1 MADMIRFDS
10 PRHQSNIIKVLG
22 IGGGGSNAVNHMY
35 KQGIQGVDFI
45 ICNTDNQAL
54 ELSPVPVKIQ
64 LGSSLTEGRGAGSI
78 PEVGKNAAMENVQD
92 LQSLLE
98 KDTKMLFITA
108 GMGGG
113 TGTGG
118 APIIAATA
126 KEMGILT
133 VAIVTMPFSFEGN
146 KRRKQ
151 AELGIEELR
160 KNVDTILII
169 SNDKLRELHGNLK
182 LSEAFSKADDILTT
196 AAKGIAELITV
207 TGYINVDFEDV
218 KTVMK
223 DSGVAIMGTGIAEG
237 ESRANTAVQTA
248 LSSPLLND
256 NQIRGAKNILLYISS
271 GNDEIQMDEVT
282 EITEYIQNEA
292 GSTADIIWGNG
303 FDESLGAK
311 ISVTIVATG
320 FETAVGRSPQLPGL
334 NSKPEIVVHDLEEAV
349 KTVATTPLAEM
360 QEPEKTADELL
371 DFTVKFVD
379 SPENTTSSPQ
389 AEIAESETSSA
400 VSEPFSSNAARI
412 DTQAPAPGFEQ
423 TEQYRKSMDRMSR
436 LKEMSQI
443 RSEDGLRMIESVPA
457 YQRMGVKLSDTIPS
471 SESQISRY
479 TLGDNPDAP
488 GEIRSNNSY
497 LHDNVD

>member
-1 MADMIRFDS
+1 MEPMIQFDL
-10 PRHQSNIIKVLG
+10 PRKQSNIIKVLG
-22 IGGGGSNAVNHMY
+22 VGGGGSNAVNHMY
-35 KQGIQGVDFI
+35 KLGIEGVDFI
-45 ICNTDNQAL
+45 ICNTDQQAL
-54 ELSPVPVKIQ
+54 DRSPVPTKVQ
-64 LGSSLTEGRGAGSI
+64 LGLSLTDGRGAGSV
-78 PEVGKNAAMENVQD
+78 PDVGKNAAMENVEE
-92 LQSLLE
+92 LKELL
-98 KDTKMLFITA
+98 KNDTKMLFITA

-133 VAIVTMPFSFEGN
+133 VAIVTMPFFFEGN

-223 DSGVAIMGTGIAEG
+223 DSGVAIMGTGIADG
-237 ESRANTAVQTA
+237 EDRASVAVVSA

-256 NQIRGAKNILLYISS
+256 NHIRGAKNILLYISS
-271 GNDEIQMDEVT
+271 GSDEVQMDEVT

-303 FDESLGAK
+303 FDESLGSK
-311 ISVTIVATG
+311 ISVTIVSTG
-320 FETAVGRSPQLPGL
+320 FEAGGKQQQTITGTIAQPDKVIHNLNDEIKAPEPTTFPEEQPSQELSEESDLLNFGFHINAPADSFAPDSSASPEAQTLAPSQQTNVERIDPQTAPAGL
-334 NSKPEIVVHDLEEAV
+334 NRD
-349 KTVATTPLAEM
+349 
-360 QEPEKTADELL
+360 
-371 DFTVKFVD
+371 
-379 SPENTTSSPQ
+379 
-389 AEIAESETSSA
+389 
-400 VSEPFSSNAARI
+400 
-412 DTQAPAPGFEQ
+412 
-423 TEQYRKSMDRMSR
+423 EQYRRSMDRISR
-436 LKEMSQI
+436 LTGISHIKTEEGLKE
-443 RSEDGLRMIESVPA
+443 LESIPA
-457 YQRMGVKLSDTIPS
+457 YQRMGVRLNETIPS
-471 SESQISRY
+471 NESQISRY
-479 TLGDNPDAP
+479 TLGDSVESP
-488 GEIRSNNSY
+488 GEIRSNNSF

>member
-1 MADMIRFDS
+1 MEEMIKFDS
-10 PRHQSNIIKVLG
+10 PRQQSNIIKVLG
-22 IGGGGSNAVNHMY
+22 VGGGGSNAVNHMY

-45 ICNTDNQAL
+45 VCNTDSQAL
-54 ELSPVPVKIQ
+54 DLSPIPTKIQ
-64 LGSSLTEGRGAGSI
+64 LGSSLTDGRGAGSQ
-78 PEVGKNAAMENVQD
+78 PEVGRDAAMENVSD
-92 LQSLLE
+92 LKTLLGS
-98 KDTKMLFITA
+98 DTKMLFITA

-133 VAIVTMPFSFEGN
+133 VAIVTMPFAFEGN

-151 AELGIEELR
+151 AELGIDELR

-169 SNDKLRELHGNLK
+169 SNDKLRELYGNLK

-218 KTVMK
+218 RTVMR
-223 DSGVAIMGTGIAEG
+223 DSGVAIMGTGVAEG
-237 ESRANTAVQTA
+237 ENRASVAVESA

-271 GNDEIQMDEVT
+271 GEDEVQMDEVT

-303 FDESLGAK
+303 FDEILGRQ

-320 FETAVGRSPQLPGL
+320 FETGSRNVRGIPGMA
-334 NSKPEIVVHDLEEAV
+334 SETVKVIHDLEAPVTAPQLAV
-349 KTVATTPLAEM
+349 AEPM
-360 QEPEKTADELL
+360 AGLVEEDMYKFEVKVIDSRPADE
-371 DFTVKFVD
+371 T
-379 SPENTTSSPQ
+379 SPQ
-389 AEIAESETSSA
+389 SNESHQATLEAKPEQQTNSETINT
-400 VSEPFSSNAARI
+400 E
-412 DTQAPAPGFEQ
+412 APPPSIEKNEHF
-423 TEQYRKSMDRMSR
+423 RRSMDRVGR
-436 LKEMSQI
+436 LRELSSI
-443 RSEDGLRMIESVPA
+443 RSEEGLRSIESVPA
-457 YQRMGVKLSDTIPS
+457 YKRMGVQLTDTIPS
-471 SESQISRY
+471 NESQISRY
-479 TLGDNPDAP
+479 TLGEN
-488 GEIRSNNSY
+488 GENKTELRSNNSF